1 MAQIVVVFIAEL
13 ASTWVLDFGPIPRSY
28 PATLLEP
35 ECFNR
40 GLPLYPRMQG
50 YETYLNFW
58 IPEPGYV
65 DLFGIAGIT
74 MNFCYTLCF
83 PHCHIALTVVRLAN
97 PT

>member
-1 MAQIVVVFIAEL
+1 
-13 ASTWVLDFGPIPRSY
+13 
-28 PATLLEP
+28 
-35 ECFNR
+35 
-40 GLPLYPRMQG
+40 MQG